1 MDPAVKKPTYLNDP
15 HNADDDVEEIENI
28 KVNNINIQTELSS
41 IESTAASKAAWLI
54 SIVVSIGG
62 FLFGYDTGYI
72 SAVLVTINTSL
83 GHVLS
88 TNEQE
93 MVTSLTSGGALVGAI
108 GAGLTADRF
117 GRRWPIWGACLLFV
131 IGSVLQTCA
140 FSVGQFATGRFVVGL
155 GVGGAAMVV
164 PLYSQLFFKPSH
176 NPLADVFHL
185 FPTVGELAPAQ
196 YRGRMVAFNNMSVT
210 FGQLVASAIGAGF
223 AKVHGEGWRATVGIG
238 AVPAIVLAGLLI
250 TCPESPRQLVSHG
263 NIEEA
268 HTVLLRIYPT
278 STVEQ
283 RQAKITSIEL
293 SLQETSHGM
302 AEESLWSTLKRVFN
316 TPATARAVLT
326 ACVVMAISQLGGFNT
341 LMYYAS
347 TLFSMVGFT
356 NSTAVG
362 ITVSGTNFVFSF
374 VNLMLVDRFGR
385 RIILTITV
393 LGMSICMIVA
403 LVAFMYIPVN
413 LHTLE
418 VENSQVGWPGVLVL
432 VAIICYVAC
441 YSSGVATIAWIGMEL
456 IPLEVRAVGTMLN
469 TVTCWGC
476 NIIISSTYLSMMKG
490 LTPSGT
496 FGFYAA
502 ICFLGWVFVV
512 FFYPECKGMPL
523 EAVREVFS
531 KGFGVRY
538 SKQWQKDH
546 KHDAKV
552 ETIVMGH

>member
-1 MDPAVKKPTYLNDP
+1 MDTAKRPNHLDDLYKG
-15 HNADDDVEEIENI
+15 DDDVEEIENI
-28 KVNNINIQTELSS
+28 KVDNINIQTELSS

-72 SAVLVTINTSL
+72 SSVLVTIDTSL

-155 GVGGAAMVV
+155 GVGGAAMIV
-164 PLYSQLFFKPSH
+164 PLYI
-176 NPLADVFHL
+176 
-185 FPTVGELAPAQ
+185 GELAPAQ

-223 AKVHGEGWRATVGIG
+223 AGINGEGWRATVGIG
-238 AVPAIVLAGLLI
+238 AVPAILLAGLLV

-263 NIEEA
+263 KLDEA
-268 HTVLLRIYPT
+268 HAVLTRIYPT
-278 STVEQ
+278 STEGQ

-293 SLQETSHGM
+293 SLQETSNGM
-302 AEESLWSTLKRVFN
+302 SEDSLWTTLKRVFN
-316 TPATARAVLT
+316 TPATARAVVT

-341 LMYYAS
+341 LMYYAAS
-347 TLFSMVGFT
+347 LFSMVGFT

-374 VNLMLVDRFGR
+374 VNLFLVDRFGR
-385 RIILTITV
+385 RIILTVTV

-403 LVAFMYIPVN
+403 VVAFMYIPVN
-413 LHTLE
+413 LQTLE
-418 VENSQVGWPGVLVL
+418 VETSHVGWPGDLVL

-441 YSSGVATIAWIGMEL
+441 FSSGVATIAWIGMEL

-476 NIIISSTYLSMMKG
+476 NIIISSTYLSMMKSW
-490 LTPSGT
+490 TPSGT

-502 ICFLGWVFVV
+502 ICFFGWIFVV

-538 SKQWQKDH
+538 SKQWQRDH
-546 KHDAKV
+546 KHDTTAD
-552 ETIVMGH
+552 TMVMGH